1 MVKSRIGFLAALDHF
16 GQHLDWGMP
25 PPPHITALMGWH
37 VHPVIVEHVLRVW
50 CTSQLWGQGGAGP
63 PHVRLS
69 ILAANHLLILVFP
82 RPASRLRVALLYDLV
97 ALPVDP
103 RLLRASGGSSM

>member
-16 GQHLDWGMP
+16 GQHLDWGM
-25 PPPHITALMGWH
+25 PPHITALMGWH

-82 RPASRLRVALLYDLV
+82 RPASRLRVALLCDLV